1 MNTAKQFVLIC
12 LAVCISTTTLASP
25 PVGVIESVGPP
36 AGVIRNNGS
45 ITKAVQNT
53 PLFPGDR
60 IVTEAGG
67 RVEFRLSDGSRFVV
81 DEDTEIVVDDLHT
94 FSGGG
99 NRRVLS
105 LVFGVLGA
113 NVPSGRT
120 APLLE
125 TPTTTVGV
133 RGTAYDATVTIDGAT
148 AVAVDEGTVR
158 LIMERSEANVTR
170 NIRAVVEAD
179 DAAPAMGPA
188 TPRTRRNWRAW
199 RDEREAAFIVQMPQ
213 TIGVLKK
220 RFERSERHVRLVA
233 SRIERTS
240 RKIRV
245 ALADTTGEGNLAS
258 VRPKDHSRLRS
269 VPGKK
274 TVAPTAPPK
283 LDKKRF
289 AVPAPNNR
297 LLSKVDGYQ
306 RFVSDAGRGLK
317 RQRVMNRWYNRL
329 STRLPRYLDRIKHE
343 DRSAVLRDMEA
354 ISQSR
359 DRTREMI
366 LRSLAVVGDTRRAI
380 RKARLS
386 PR

>member
-1 MNTAKQFVLIC
+1 MNTAKEFLLIC
-12 LAVCISTTTLASP
+12 VFVCISTTTLASP
-25 PVGVIESVGPP
+25 PVGVIESVEPP
-36 AGVIRNNGS
+36 AGVIRNSGS
-45 ITKAVQNT
+45 TTKAAQNT

-60 IVTEAGG
+60 IVTETGG

-99 NRRVLS
+99 NRRVIS

-113 NVPSGRT
+113 NVPSGRN

-158 LIMERSEANVTR
+158 LIMERSEASVTR

-179 DAAPAMGPA
+179 DAAPALEPA
-188 TPRTRRNWRAW
+188 APKSRRNWRAW
-199 RDEREAAFIVQMPQ
+199 REEREAAFIAQLPQ
-213 TIGVLKK
+213 NIGVLKK
-220 RFERSERHVRLVA
+220 RFERSERRVHRVA

-245 ALADTTGEGNLAS
+245 ALAETAGEGNLARA
-258 VRPKDHSRLRS
+258 RPKDGSRLRS

-283 LDKKRF
+283 LDKNRF
-289 AVPAPNNR
+289 AVPAPKKR

-306 RFVSDAGRGLK
+306 RFVSGAGRGLK

-329 STRLPRYLDRIKHE
+329 SARLPRYLDRIKPE
-343 DRSAVLRDMEA
+343 DRSAVLRDMQA

-359 DRTREMI
+359 NRTREMI
-366 LRSLAVVGDTRRAI
+366 RRTLAVVGDTRRAI